1 MSSGINTESVG
12 RIFCGQ
18 KIDRCNFRTTSKQ
31 VRLTLAILE
40 SKVLAKQ
47 L

>member
-1 MSSGINTESVG
+1 MDKEYASKNF
-12 RIFCGQ
+12 IFCGQ
-18 KIDRCNFRTTSKQ
+18 KIDLCNFRTTSKQ